1 MVHPRLVPV
10 SGYNKMLPDCDGIIL
25 VCFKRNLI
33 PALISSIIDH
43 EDLKIR
49 FANIVKGVGDLHSYL
64 IECPVLL
71 EKVRTCETCETY
83 ENM

>member
-1 MVHPRLVPV
+1 
-10 SGYNKMLPDCDGIIL
+10 MLPDCDGIIL

-71 EKVRTCETCETY
+71 EKVRHVRHVRT
-83 ENM
+83 